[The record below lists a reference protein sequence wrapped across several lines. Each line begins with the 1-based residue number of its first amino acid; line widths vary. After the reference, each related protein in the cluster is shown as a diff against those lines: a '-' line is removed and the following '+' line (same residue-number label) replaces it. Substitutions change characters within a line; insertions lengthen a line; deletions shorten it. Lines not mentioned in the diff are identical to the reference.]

1 MAIYSKSTQ
10 YAVSMLT
17 HIAQSGEDQLS
28 TVRDVSKATGISE
41 PTVAKT
47 LQLLVREGLLDSKK
61 GPGGV
66 FQLLVSPER
75 ITLGRIVRTVEGKE
89 PFTECLGGLQTCSDE
104 NVCPLHE
111 KWKIAKQALVDFLDS
126 TTLQEM
132 VLAVLKQNK

>member
-17 HIAQSGEDQLS
+17 HIAQSGMDQLS

-47 LQLLVREGLLDSKK
+47 LQLLVRKGLLDSKK
-61 GPGGV
+61 GPGGG
-66 FQLLVSPER
+66 FQLLVSPEL
-75 ITLGRIVRTVEGKE
+75 ITLGRIVRTVEVKE
-89 PFTECLGGLQTCSDE
+89 PFTECLGGLQTCSEE

-111 KWKIAKQALVDFLDS
+111 KWKIVKQALIDFLDS
-126 TTLQEM
+126 TTLQNM
-132 VLAVLKQNK
+132 VLVVKNRN